1 MYISDTQLEL
11 RRKASE
17 NGSSGMIIDSKD
29 QEKQILTCCADC
41 SAKYEAKV
49 LSLPSDTDSTLS
61 SLPSWLKDEKQ
72 RLNNSH
78 HNQVNYLSL
87 FKSVFLSFFLKNTNF
102 WWFSFR
108 AVYQSKSFARSGI
121 QYATHLIKK
130 PRLLKEV

>member
-41 SAKYEAKV
+41 SAKYEAEV
-49 LSLPSDTDSTLS
+49 LNLQNSASNIDSTLS
-61 SLPSWLKDEKQ
+61 SLPSWLKDERQ

-78 HNQVNYLSL
+78 HDQVIN
-87 FKSVFLSFFLKNTNF
+87 
-102 WWFSFR
+102 
-108 AVYQSKSFARSGI
+108 
-121 QYATHLIKK
+121 
-130 PRLLKEV
+130 